1 MDRGKEA
8 RASRSKRG
16 QKEDEMRLRTEAAE
30 VLDLQRNGDLDMAL
44 DRAMSLFNASP
55 CPMIYN
61 LVGDLNMK
69 AFHSRAAKGS
79 PEMSLWIATDMY
91 GSAAKAVPDC
101 IETTTAHG
109 ESLSA
114 SKEYIDVERV
124 LSIAKSSG
132 IAYAVHRAA
141 AVATTFPKSA
151 RAQFLPA
158 YVALDLAKS
167 IEPDADKE
175 EVLQCALK
183 IMDSAAKISD
193 HSLVIALFRAG
204 LMAVLHDYA
213 AAEDECCR
221 ALAIEKADDP
231 SSHDIPVGSTK
242 GDEYDDRICF
252 VKKQIHGLLQTLVL
266 FARRDWSLITSEK
279 QRMILSV
286 RLDVLCEYYS
296 KINRSLSKSLTDA
309 HHFEVA
315 DAAELQREKRKEGN
329 DIIKAVK
336 KKLRNLPSDRSSN
349 EFHVA
354 CKIIQEMC
362 HKLLKSSCTDYR
374 EFVLPLLRFHRW
386 LSYSDNL
393 IAGEDKRSE
402 VLVEN
407 ANPSD
412 LELIDVEDNGVKPS
426 ATLET
431 KGTSNYQNSVQDV
444 PKILVP
450 KISDPSLYKPPPD
463 PRIVNQQATRY
474 GYSALHRPAI
484 GQSVVTPVNRLV
496 EIVDA
501 ANKFDPYE
509 VEHSHQ
515 SYRREQAKIPKDQEL
530 CVICFFERYS
540 TIAMASGKVSYV
552 IF

>member
-1 MDRGKEA
+1 M
-8 RASRSKRG
+8 
-16 QKEDEMRLRTEAAE
+16 
-30 VLDLQRNGDLDMAL
+30 
-44 DRAMSLFNASP
+44 
-55 CPMIYN
+55 
-61 LVGDLNMK
+61 
-69 AFHSRAAKGS
+69 
-79 PEMSLWIATDMY
+79 
-91 GSAAKAVPDC
+91 
-101 IETTTAHG
+101 
-109 ESLSA
+109 ES
-114 SKEYIDVERV
+114 V

-151 RAQFLPA
+151 RVQFLPL

-309 HHFEVA
+309 HHFVSSNKSWILRKCPHSGCSNITFDSTVMLWTHLCNSHFGSLGEKLLEVSDPNLCEDVMGEGEHCCSLDVIDVCKDSSQHDLFCFMNVEGAFGSFLLSPFTAKEVA

-349 EFHVA
+349 EVWYFYT
-354 CKIIQEMC
+354 IWFEFNI
-362 HKLLKSSCTDYR
+362 SS
-374 EFVLPLLRFHRW
+374 
-386 LSYSDNL
+386 
-393 IAGEDKRSE
+393 
-402 VLVEN
+402 
-407 ANPSD
+407 
-412 LELIDVEDNGVKPS
+412 
-426 ATLET
+426 
-431 KGTSNYQNSVQDV
+431 
-444 PKILVP
+444 
-450 KISDPSLYKPPPD
+450 
-463 PRIVNQQATRY
+463 
-474 GYSALHRPAI
+474 
-484 GQSVVTPVNRLV
+484 
-496 EIVDA
+496 
-501 ANKFDPYE
+501 
-509 VEHSHQ
+509 
-515 SYRREQAKIPKDQEL
+515 
-530 CVICFFERYS
+530 
-540 TIAMASGKVSYV
+540 
-552 IF
+552 

>member
-1 MDRGKEA
+1 
-8 RASRSKRG
+8 
-16 QKEDEMRLRTEAAE
+16 
-30 VLDLQRNGDLDMAL
+30 
-44 DRAMSLFNASP
+44 
-55 CPMIYN
+55 
-61 LVGDLNMK
+61 
-69 AFHSRAAKGS
+69 
-79 PEMSLWIATDMY
+79 
-91 GSAAKAVPDC
+91 
-101 IETTTAHG
+101 
-109 ESLSA
+109 
-114 SKEYIDVERV
+114 
-124 LSIAKSSG
+124 
-132 IAYAVHRAA
+132 
-141 AVATTFPKSA
+141 
-151 RAQFLPA
+151 
-158 YVALDLAKS
+158 
-167 IEPDADKE
+167 
-175 EVLQCALK
+175 
-183 IMDSAAKISD
+183 MDSAAKISD

-309 HHFEVA
+309 HHFVSSNKSWILRKCPHSGCSNITFDSTVMLWTHLCNSHFGSLGEKLLEVSDPNLCEDVMGEGEHCCSLDVIDVCKDSSQHDLFCFMNVEGAFGSFLLSPFTAKEVA

-349 EFHVA
+349 E
-354 CKIIQEMC
+354 
-362 HKLLKSSCTDYR
+362 
-374 EFVLPLLRFHRW
+374 

-474 GYSALHRPAI
+474 GYSALYRPAI

-540 TIAMASGKVSYV
+540 TIAMASGKIIHHCQTIHQNAGTKCNLCNARFLKDSDLEFHRRYYHQQQ
-552 IF
+552 

>member
-1 MDRGKEA
+1 MLWTHLCNSHFGSIGEKLLEVSDPNLC
-8 RASRSKRG
+8 
-16 QKEDEMRLRTEAAE
+16 EDVMREHCCS
-30 VLDLQRNGDLDMAL
+30 LD
-44 DRAMSLFNASP
+44 
-55 CPMIYN
+55 
-61 LVGDLNMK
+61 V
-69 AFHSRAAKGS
+69 
-79 PEMSLWIATDMY
+79 
-91 GSAAKAVPDC
+91 
-101 IETTTAHG
+101 
-109 ESLSA
+109 
-114 SKEYIDVERV
+114 IDVCKDSSQHDLFCFMNVEG
-124 LSIAKSSG
+124 AK
-132 IAYAVHRAA
+132 
-141 AVATTFPKSA
+141 
-151 RAQFLPA
+151 
-158 YVALDLAKS
+158 
-167 IEPDADKE
+167 
-175 EVLQCALK
+175 
-183 IMDSAAKISD
+183 
-193 HSLVIALFRAG
+193 
-204 LMAVLHDYA
+204 
-213 AAEDECCR
+213 
-221 ALAIEKADDP
+221 
-231 SSHDIPVGSTK
+231 
-242 GDEYDDRICF
+242 
-252 VKKQIHGLLQTLVL
+252 
-266 FARRDWSLITSEK
+266 
-279 QRMILSV
+279 
-286 RLDVLCEYYS
+286 
-296 KINRSLSKSLTDA
+296 
-309 HHFEVA
+309 EVA

-386 LSYSDNL
+386 RELKKCISQGEITSRPNITNKDIDDIFMNGCCSPEWNASLELDSKTDKQNKHTTNLKLSYSDNL

-431 KGTSNYQNSVQDV
+431 KVKIGQFNDEIAGTSNYQNSVQDV

-540 TIAMASGKVSYV
+540 TIAMASGKIIHHCQTIHQNAGTKCNSCNARFLKDSDLEFHRRYYHQQQ
-552 IF
+552 

>member
-16 QKEDEMRLRTEAAE
+16 QKEDEMRLRREAAE

-55 CPMIYN
+55 
-61 LVGDLNMK
+61 
-69 AFHSRAAKGS
+69 F
-79 PEMSLWIATDMY
+79 
-91 GSAAKAVPDC
+91 PDC

-114 SKEYIDVERV
+114 SKEYSLAESQFNRALSIARPLDPAIHNISYGVSLPEKASKSQRITAARERLQRAIDINNNACCEVDVERV

-132 IAYAVHRAA
+132 VAYAVHRAA

-151 RAQFLPA
+151 RANFCQPMWHWTLPRLRMS
-158 YVALDLAKS
+158 VV
-167 IEPDADKE
+167 EP
-175 EVLQCALK
+175 
-183 IMDSAAKISD
+183 
-193 HSLVIALFRAG
+193 
-204 LMAVLHDYA
+204 
-213 AAEDECCR
+213 
-221 ALAIEKADDP
+221 IEKADDP

-540 TIAMASGKVSYV
+540 TIAMASGKNAGTKCNLCNARFLKDSDLEFHRRYYHQQQ
-552 IF
+552 

>member
-16 QKEDEMRLRTEAAE
+16 QKEDEMRLRREAAE

-55 CPMIYN
+55 
-61 LVGDLNMK
+61 
-69 AFHSRAAKGS
+69 F
-79 PEMSLWIATDMY
+79 
-91 GSAAKAVPDC
+91 PDC

-114 SKEYIDVERV
+114 SKEYSLAESQFNRALSIARPLDPAIHNISYGVSLPEKASKSQRITAARERLQRAIDINNNACCEVDVERV

-132 IAYAVHRAA
+132 VAYAVHRAA

-151 RAQFLPA
+151 RAQFLPT

-175 EVLQCALK
+175 ELRMSV
-183 IMDSAAKISD
+183 
-193 HSLVIALFRAG
+193 V
-204 LMAVLHDYA
+204 
-213 AAEDECCR
+213 EP
-221 ALAIEKADDP
+221 IEKADDP

-349 EFHVA
+349 E
-354 CKIIQEMC
+354 
-362 HKLLKSSCTDYR
+362 
-374 EFVLPLLRFHRW
+374 

-540 TIAMASGKVSYV
+540 TIAMASGKIIHHCQTIHQNAGTKCNLCNARFLKDSDLEFHRRYYHQQQ
-552 IF
+552 